1 MTRGVLAVRTLT
13 CVAVTLV
20 VAAGVVPAH
29 AQKAPPVSHTAVT
42 DQMLSNADADA
53 KNWLSYGK
61 DYSNTRY
68 ASSKKITTQ
77 NVGTLIPRWV
87 YQTGGPIGSFET
99 TPLVVDGVMYVTT
112 PFNHAIALDA
122 RTGKQLWRYEH
133 KQGGTPIICCGPNN
147 RALAAAYGRVYM
159 AMIIVGNSGAEY
171 GVRGFVDAY
180 NATDGK
186 RVWRFW
192 SIPDTGWEGTWSPT
206 TPEGE
211 KLNRDLTKEK
221 ADFAKYKDS
230 WQRGGGSTWM
240 TPAVDPATETI
251 FIVVG
256 NPSPDLDGSIRPG
269 DNLYTESMVA
279 LDVKTGKYKWHYQY
293 VPHDVWDLDAV
304 SPAVLFETMADGK
317 RVKAVGHAG
326 KTGWFYIHDRATGKL
341 IRKSQAF
348 VPQENMFAQPTAAG
362 VRMLPGANGGS
373 EWSPVAYSPDTRMV
387 YVLGL
392 HQPMNYITHS
402 APFDRG
408 KLWLGS
414 AFVAIPGDHSDPP
427 L

>member
-1 MTRGVLAVRTLT
+1 MRTVT
-13 CVAVTLV
+13 WVAVTLL
-20 VAAGVVPAH
+20 VAAGVVPAQ
-29 AQKAPPVSHTAVT
+29 AQRAPVTHTEVT
-42 DQMLSNADADA
+42 DQMLANAPADAR
-53 KNWLSYGK
+53 NWLSYGK

-68 ASSKKITTQ
+68 TTSKKINAQ
-77 NVGTLIPRWV
+77 NVGTLVPRWV

-99 TPLVVDGVMYVTT
+99 TPLVVDGVMYLTT
-112 PFNHAIALDA
+112 PFNHAMALDA

-133 KQGGTPIICCGPNN
+133 KQGADPIICCGPNN
-147 RALAAAYGRVYM
+147 RGLAAAYGRVYM
-159 AMIIVGNSGAEY
+159 ATLDAHLVALDQKTGKVVWDVQVDDPTAGYSLTIAPLAYKGMLIVGNSGAEY

-180 NATDGK
+180 SATDGK

-192 SIPDTGWEGTWSPT
+192 TIPDTGWEGKWSPT

-211 KLNRDLTKEK
+211 KLNRDLDKEK
-221 ADFAKYKDS
+221 ADFAKYKDA
-230 WQRGGGSTWM
+230 WQRGGGWTWM
-240 TPAVDPATETI
+240 TPAVDPATDTI

-326 KTGWFYIHDRATGKL
+326 KTGWFYITTARPASLSGSPRPSSPKRTCSRSRQPPACGC
-341 IRKSQAF
+341 S
-348 VPQENMFAQPTAAG
+348 PEPTAGPSGRRWPTARTR
-362 VRMLPGANGGS
+362 VWCTSWACT
-373 EWSPVAYSPDTRMV
+373 SP
-387 YVLGL
+387 
-392 HQPMNYITHS
+392 
-402 APFDRG
+402 
-408 KLWLGS
+408 
-414 AFVAIPGDHSDPP
+414 
-427 L
+427 